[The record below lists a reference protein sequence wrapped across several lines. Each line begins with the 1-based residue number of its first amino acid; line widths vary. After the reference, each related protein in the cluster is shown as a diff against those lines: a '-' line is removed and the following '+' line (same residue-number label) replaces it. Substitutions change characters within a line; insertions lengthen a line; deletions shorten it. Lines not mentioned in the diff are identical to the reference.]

1 MGISNIDT
9 FENMISRSDI
19 DTPFGGGYYELK
31 GIQNKDDFGVDT
43 TITRDVFILIQ
54 SIDDYA
60 ALNKMRRLYQIDGPI
75 SELAFE
81 NMNSLPNMRSPMTPN
96 LPFW

>member
-1 MGISNIDT
+1 M
-9 FENMISRSDI
+9 
-19 DTPFGGGYYELK
+19 K
-31 GIQNKDDFGVDT
+31 GILNKNDEFGVDT

-96 LPFW
+96 VPVWSEIECALTGFARILTYD